1 MVSQDSHHVEHY
13 IRQRYGGWLLTE
25 ATRPSDTIHLPTIS
39 CNLPMAEVYHGTE
52 IESSKNGLNG

>member
-1 MVSQDSHHVEHY
+1 
-13 IRQRYGGWLLTE
+13 LLTE